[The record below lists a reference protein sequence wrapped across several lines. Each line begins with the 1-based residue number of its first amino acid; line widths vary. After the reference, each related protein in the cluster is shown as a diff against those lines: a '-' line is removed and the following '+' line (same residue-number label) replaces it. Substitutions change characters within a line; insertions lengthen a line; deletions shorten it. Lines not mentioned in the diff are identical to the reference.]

1 MLGLQILW
9 NINPVFAELLS
20 QQGLFP
26 EVLIKYTKYTVR
38 ETWGASSAS
47 ERLNWQLVLRG
58 IGGKFSALH

>member
-20 QQGLFP
+20 QRGLFP

-47 ERLNWQLVLRG
+47 ERLKTGSW
-58 IGGKFSALH
+58 F

>member
-9 NINPVFAELLS
+9 NINPVFALS
-20 QQGLFP
+20 HLGLFP
-26 EVLIKYTKYTVR
+26 ELLIKYTEFTER

-58 IGGKFSALH
+58 IRGKFAFH